1 MNSVPLSLYTWLGMP
16 YLRGCDDN
24 TPLYNIISLAS
35 KKSLD
40 RAKMILGLLGFIHLI
55 VWEIGPSKGLL
66 TVIQE
71 MITTKYKAYLNV
83 MLPSMSSNL
92 NLIVFIIVH
101 VNLLLLMQESHDL

>member
-40 RAKMILGLLGFIHLI
+40 RAKMILSLLGFIHLI
-55 VWEIGPSKGLL
+55 AWLGDWS
-66 TVIQE
+66 IQGFTDGN
-71 MITTKYKAYLNV
+71 MGDDKYKIQYL
-83 MLPSMSSNL
+83 SKESD
-92 NLIVFIIVH
+92 I
-101 VNLLLLMQESHDL
+101 LLLVTL